1 MDRAAITPIL
11 YCNRHGDMSWVGM
24 EVADIEEYLR
34 QTDTLDCDNEKI
46 IAVSRRLTDGSE
58 SQREKAVKLFY
69 FVRDS
74 IPYNLYMISVFK
86 EDFAA
91 SRILEWGR
99 GYCVQ
104 KAVLLATLG
113 RAAGIPSRLAFA
125 RIRNNKVPE
134 KIVRMTGTNI
144 FPRHG
149 YTQFFLDDTWV
160 SVAPTFDK
168 ALCEKIGAPTVE
180 WDGQGD
186 AILPAKDLLGNDY
199 IEYIEKFGSYDD
211 LPFDWI
217 VNETSK
223 IVGKDKRPWLTRQDM
238 PRAH

>member
-1 MDRAAITPIL
+1 M
-11 YCNRHGDMSWVGM
+11 
-24 EVADIEEYLR
+24 EEYLR
-34 QTDTLDCDNEKI
+34 PTDTLDCDNERI
-46 IAVSRRLTDGSE
+46 ISTSSELTRGCAA
-58 SQREKAVKLFY
+58 QREKAVKLFY

-74 IPYNLYMISVFK
+74 IPYSLYMISVFK
-86 EDFAA
+86 EDFTA

-104 KAVLLATLG
+104 KAVLLTALG

-125 RIRNNKVPE
+125 RIRNNKVPD

-149 YTQFFLDDTWV
+149 YTQFFLGNTWL

-168 ALCEKIGAPTVE
+168 GLCEKIGAPAVE
-180 WDGQGD
+180 WDGRED
-186 AILPAKDLLGNDY
+186 AILPDRDLNGNTY
-199 IEYIEKFGSYDD
+199 IEYIEKFGSYED

-217 VNETSK
+217 VKETSK
-223 IVGKDKRPWLTRQDM
+223 IVGTDKRPWLKRGDN
-238 PRAH
+238 PGGV